1 MLRFLTRLSRPAKQA
16 IILGIDL
23 LLIPVA
29 IFAAFA
35 LQMNGMPP
43 LDGLTRN
50 WPAIPLLMLIGGL
63 LAVVMGI
70 HKVQLKAFENRAIG
84 MTAIHAVTMGLATAV
99 LDNIAGYGTPAAT
112 FITFGLVYFLLV
124 CTTRFA
130 LLQLLLWIYR
140 RGQDQVRVLIY
151 GAGRTG
157 QQLAAALKTDDVIMP
172 MAFVDDNKSLQ
183 STIVQGLHVY
193 SPVTIATLAFNLE
206 VKRVLLAMP
215 NVPRPRLAQITSR
228 LEDMGLAVQTLPSF
242 AQLAG
247 NQSSLVEQ
255 LRPMPPARFLGR
267 VALDREMPGG
277 SETYAGKTVLISGAG
292 GSIGSEL
299 CRQVLSCG
307 PRRLVMLD
315 ISELALYTIE
325 MELKTLAERMKVDLV
340 PVLGSV
346 GDGPSVRK
354 VLAQHR
360 VQIVLHAAAYKHVP
374 MVEQNPIAGF
384 SNNVIGTHTLAV
396 ASGEAG
402 VERFIL
408 ISTDKAVRPKNLMGA
423 SKRLAEIVVQDLAS
437 RSNGAAGKTIFSM
450 VRFGNVIGSS
460 GSVIPLFQD
469 QIARGGPVTLTHKEV
484 TRYFMT
490 IPEAARLVL
499 VAGSFATGGDV
510 FVLDMGDPILIY
522 DLARQMIEASGFKLR
537 DEEHPDGEI
546 EIVLTGLRPG
556 EKMHEELLIGEGQI
570 TTQHSKI
577 LQAREDHLSEIEV
590 AAGLKA
596 LRAAIAEADADAL
609 RAVVAR
615 FVEGGHEFLP
625 RSDRSRRPK
634 G

>member
-1 MLRFLTRLSRPAKQA
+1 MLRFLTRLSRPVKQA
-16 IILGIDL
+16 IIVGVDL
-23 LLIPVA
+23 FLIPVA
-29 IFAAFA
+29 ILAAFS
-35 LQMNGMPP
+35 LQMNELPP
-43 LDGLTRN
+43 LNALLRY

-63 LAVVMGI
+63 LSVVMGI
-70 HKVQLKAFENRAIG
+70 HKIQLKAFENRAIG
-84 MTAIHAVTMGLATAV
+84 MTAVHALTMGLATAV
-99 LDNIAGYGTPAAT
+99 LDDIADYGTPVAT
-112 FITFGLVYFLLV
+112 FITFTLVYFLLV
-124 CTTRFA
+124 CATRVA

-140 RGQDQVRVLIY
+140 RGQVQVRVLIY

-172 MAFVDDNKSLQ
+172 MAFVDDNTSLQ

-193 SPVTIATLAFNLE
+193 SPVTLASLARNLE

-215 NVPRPRLAQITSR
+215 TVSRPRLAQITRR
-228 LEDMGLAVQTLPSF
+228 LEDMGLAVQSLPSF

-247 NQSSLVEQ
+247 SQGRLAEQ
-255 LRPMPPARFLGR
+255 LRPVSPSRFLGR

-277 SETYAGKTVLISGAG
+277 SETYAGKSIMITGAG

-307 PRRLVMLD
+307 PKRLVLAE

-325 MELKTLAERMKVDLV
+325 MELRVLAERLKVELV
-340 PVLGSV
+340 PVLGSIA
-346 GDGPSVRK
+346 DGPSIRR
-354 VLAQHR
+354 VLAQHK

-374 MVEQNPIAGF
+374 MVEQNPVAGF
-384 SNNVIGTHTLAV
+384 SNNVIGTHTLAL
-396 ASGEAG
+396 ASAETG

-437 RSNGAAGKTIFSM
+437 RSNGAAGQTIFSM

-469 QIARGGPVTLTHKEV
+469 QIAKGGPVTLTHKDV

-499 VAGSFATGGDV
+499 VAGTFATGGDV

-522 DLARQMIEASGFKLR
+522 DLARQMIEASGFKIKD
-537 DEEHPDGEI
+537 DENPDGEI
-546 EIVLTGLRPG
+546 EIELVGLRPG
-556 EKMHEELLIGEGQI
+556 EKMHEELLIGTGQI

-577 LQAREDHLSEIEV
+577 LRAREDHLSEIEV
-590 AAGLKA
+590 AALLKG
-596 LRAAIAEADADAL
+596 LRAAIADADADAL
-609 RAVVAR
+609 REIVAR

-625 RSDRSRRPK
+625 RSDRGRRPK
-634 G
+634 T